1 MSLSSPCVNSF
12 ADCDVE
18 SNLRSGLRRRQ
29 TASQESM
36 SWPRS
41 QLRPVRR
48 QHDCRYAGVDTIHS
62 TPHDPLNESVALWFD
77 DSSKVLCMRPLLKC
91 DGECL
96 LLTTGL
102 CCDALTDSSQDG
114 ARQSLNL
121 TASKDRLLLCCGVHY
136 EQSGQDW
143 WREPRVFGQ
152 QGHPSVS
159 RSLFPF
165 LFIVILVLSFIVTR
179 QLKWKRQ
186 FNRRPIACRLAA
198 ARPRM
203 PALAATHQ
211 GLLASVAASIPC
223 SLNALLLLIQ

>member
-1 MSLSSPCVNSF
+1 MSLSSPCVNGF

-77 DSSKVLCMRPLLKC
+77 DSSKVCMRPLLKC

-102 CCDALTDSSQDG
+102 CCDALTDSSRDG

-121 TASKDRLLLCCGVHY
+121 QQVKTDCYYAVASIMNSLGKTGGESR
-136 EQSGQDW
+136 ESSGNKGIPW
-143 WREPRVFGQ
+143 
-152 QGHPSVS
+152 
-159 RSLFPF
+159 
-165 LFIVILVLSFIVTR
+165 
-179 QLKWKRQ
+179 
-186 FNRRPIACRLAA
+186 LAA
-198 ARPRM
+198 
-203 PALAATHQ
+203 L
-211 GLLASVAASIPC
+211 C
-223 SLNALLLLIQ
+223 SLSYLL